1 MARAK
6 AANTTFAEGVK
17 PHAQAKTQQTRY
29 VSLRPKRMLS
39 YFLLGFDDGI
49 CSSTYTEVTHTNVFF
64 PQHHLFC
71 LAVLPM
77 QHLLAVDGRTVEGLV
92 AAGRRVGATV
102 EGKPVA
108 GRRVRMH

>member
-17 PHAQAKTQQTRY
+17 PNAQAKTQQTRY

-71 LAVLPM
+71 LEVPVQHHAAV
-77 QHLLAVDGRTVEGLV
+77 QVGLIRFV
-92 AAGRRVGATV
+92 TRDSLEQIT
-102 EGKPVA
+102 
-108 GRRVRMH
+108 